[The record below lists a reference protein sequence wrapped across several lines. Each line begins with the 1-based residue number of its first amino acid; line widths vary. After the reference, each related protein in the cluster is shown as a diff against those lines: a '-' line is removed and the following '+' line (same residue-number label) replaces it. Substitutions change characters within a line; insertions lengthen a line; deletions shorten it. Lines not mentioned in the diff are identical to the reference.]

1 MSEKLYAVGC
11 LNFFENSL
19 VIEFHKG
26 TCPIDAF
33 LKHSIKF
40 FNEDEL
46 VQALD
51 TEKTIAEITLD
62 ELQDLIFD
70 CDGAVDIQE
79 VPTNNTD

>member
-11 LNFFENSL
+11 LYFIENSL

-33 LKHSIKF
+33 LKHSMKL
-40 FNEDEL
+40 FNEGDL
-46 VQALD
+46 LQALD

-70 CDGAVDIQE
+70 YDGAVDIQE
-79 VPTNNTD
+79 VPNDDAN